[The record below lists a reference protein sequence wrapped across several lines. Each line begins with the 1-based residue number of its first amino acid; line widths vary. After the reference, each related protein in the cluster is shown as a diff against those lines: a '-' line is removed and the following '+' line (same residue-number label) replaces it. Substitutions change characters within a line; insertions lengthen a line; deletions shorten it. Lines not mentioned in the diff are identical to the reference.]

1 VSPSAGILVP
11 PGDIEALAQALRE
24 LIGNDVRRRALA
36 TGARAEAGALPSWAD
51 SGARFARVL
60 ESLA

>member
-1 VSPSAGILVP
+1 VP
-11 PGDIEALAQALRE
+11 PGDIEALAQVLRE

-36 TGARAEAGALPSWAD
+36 MGARAEAGALPSWAD

-60 ESLA
+60 ESLS